1 LAYAIGVAE
10 PVSILVDTGGTG
22 RISET
27 ALAQLVREHFQL
39 TPHGIIETLK
49 LSQPIY
55 RKTAAYGHFGRDDE
69 GFNWEL
75 ADRAQELRE
84 AAKI

>member
-1 LAYAIGVAE
+1 VLI
-10 PVSILVDTGGTG
+10 DTGGTG

-27 ALAQLVREHFQL
+27 VLSNLVREHFSL
-39 TPHGIIETLK
+39 NPHGIIETLK
-49 LSQPIY
+49 LRQPIY
-55 RKTAAYGHFGRDDE
+55 RKTAAYGHFGRNED

-75 ADRAQELRE
+75 TDRAQGLRE